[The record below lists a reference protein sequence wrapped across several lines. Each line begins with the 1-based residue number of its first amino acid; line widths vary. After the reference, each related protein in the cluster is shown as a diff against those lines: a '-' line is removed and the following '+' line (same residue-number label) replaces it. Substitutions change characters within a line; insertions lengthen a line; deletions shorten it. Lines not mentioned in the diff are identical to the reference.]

1 MEAPY
6 GKLELILGCMF
17 SGKSTELLRR
27 INIYKSLDKKI
38 CSISYTEDQRYGTNV
53 ISTHNLYKIPCFMCT
68 NLMDFDREAEK
79 MLKKVDVIIIDEGQ
93 FFSQLKDFCVK
104 MVDQKNKHVIV
115 AGLDGDA
122 RREKFGEIL
131 DIIPIADDYTKL
143 KAFCKICNE
152 NNNTLNTAIFTKKI
166 QGDLELQ
173 KDIGS
178 GEKFIPVCRY
188 HYHC

>member
-1 MEAPY
+1 
-6 GKLELILGCMF
+6 
-17 SGKSTELLRR
+17 
-27 INIYKSLDKKI
+27 
-38 CSISYTEDQRYGTNV
+38 
-53 ISTHNLYKIPCFMCT
+53 MCT
-68 NLMDFDREAEK
+68 NLMDFEREADK
-79 MLKKVDVIIIDEGQ
+79 MLKNVDVIIIDEGQ

-115 AGLDGDA
+115 GGLDGDA

-131 DIIPIADDYTKL
+131 DLIPIADDYVKL

-166 QGDLELQ
+166 QGDLDLQ

-178 GEKFIPVCRY
+178 GDKFIPVCRY